1 MPGKSLVG
9 SPQPKT
15 AKPGCTLYYIQFFGE
30 ETPQKRLDLTSFKE
44 YLKYFG
50 VRV

>member
-1 MPGKSLVG
+1 VRARGGFLIAVPTKFSPGV
-9 SPQPKT
+9 
-15 AKPGCTLYYIQFFGE
+15 FGE
-30 ETPQKRLDLTSFKE
+30 ETPQKQLDLTSFKE